1 MSKLRLVR
9 KEKAKE
15 NPVVGD
21 IIEVRCGNPECKSKI
36 KLVKGFTLSKIDAT
50 MKIGPCIKAIWICD
64 ACRANGMLKVV
75 RSIANE
81 HLLEEHMI
89 RNYFPNL

>member
-21 IIEVRCGNPECKSKI
+21 TIEVRCGNP
-36 KLVKGFTLSKIDAT
+36 
-50 MKIGPCIKAIWICD
+50 
-64 ACRANGMLKVV
+64 
-75 RSIANE
+75 
-81 HLLEEHMI
+81 
-89 RNYFPNL
+89 